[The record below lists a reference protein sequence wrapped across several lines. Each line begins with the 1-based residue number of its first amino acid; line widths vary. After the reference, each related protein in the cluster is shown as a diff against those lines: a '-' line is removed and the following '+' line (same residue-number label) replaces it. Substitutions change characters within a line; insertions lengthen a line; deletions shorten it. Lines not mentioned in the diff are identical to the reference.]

1 MYISSRQLVTVDTK
15 NKIPLQSDSL
25 PNTHKRTIAFSFS
38 CLASCTFVTS
48 STVGDLPLC
57 HGTNSLA
64 LVGRCTARAAQATPR
79 DLECLRAKDCSPARH
94 AVTSARLVQLAA
106 VRALG
111 VSSVNLQTICR
122 PLVMLST
129 CSLARILSAWMLV
142 VRGSCPGGLGGGG
155 CTWAPALML
164 AILLASD
171 PANNAI
177 STSRWY
183 AQCQR
188 S

>member
-1 MYISSRQLVTVDTK
+1 MYIRPSITVGIE
-15 NKIPLQSDSL
+15 NKIPFQSGSL
-25 PNTHKRTIAFSFS
+25 PKHGRSLSSLPSFLYFRHVQHRRWFSF
-38 CLASCTFVTS
+38 
-48 STVGDLPLC
+48 
-57 HGTNSLA
+57 HGTNSVA
-64 LVGRCTARAAQATPR
+64 LVGRYIARAAQAIHR
-79 DLECLRAKDCSPARH
+79 DLECLWAKDCSLARH
-94 AVTSARLVQLAA
+94 AVTSVRSVRLAA

-111 VSSVNLQTICR
+111 ISSVNLQTICR

-129 CSLARILSAWMLV
+129 CSLARILSAWMLE

-155 CTWAPALML
+155 CTWPPALML

-183 AQCQR
+183 AR
-188 S
+188 W